1 MIRFILANT
10 LFPIAVS
17 LTLQGANFPIPVTFW
32 VSICSAALL
41 FAANIFFFI
50 TQSHH
55 RIVIGVVA
63 ILNILALIL
72 LSEIGVVTGLPVAA
86 GLFR

>member
-1 MIRFILANT
+1 M
-10 LFPIAVS
+10 
-17 LTLQGANFPIPVTFW
+17 
-32 VSICSAALL
+32 

-50 TQSHH
+50 MLSHR